1 MSPFRLTCTMEEDDD
16 DDGDGGQR
24 MKRSLDSP
32 EASLIGRFRVFFV
45 AYQLPLPLVSFWSD
59 EWSPRFEVQFGY
71 RMETLALEINN
82 PRMNDI
88 ESIVSCEMQKRGF

>member
-16 DDGDGGQR
+16 DDGDGGQW

-32 EASLIGRFRVFFV
+32 ETSLIGRFCVFFV
-45 AYQLPLPLVSFWSD
+45 AYQLPPTLVSFWSD
-59 EWSPRFEVQFGY
+59 DGALALRSSLVI
-71 RMETLALEINN
+71 METLALEINN

-88 ESIVSCEMQKRGF
+88 ESIVSCEMQKRGC